1 MTSRTDFGGDALGAR
16 LKELL
21 TPGALAETTTERETL
36 VKAAYMDWRR
46 EVVLRADGSSHTR
59 FTVGHPGAVAILAID
74 AADESTVTAES
85 PINFVRQFRTA
96 TGRLLLEIPAGTL
109 DTVDGQRE
117 EAAAAA
123 ARELEEE
130 TGLVAFRWR
139 HLRSFYTA
147 PGFTDEW
154 MELHLA
160 LSLRPAGEE
169 RRTPDH
175 DEALEAVRLTV
186 AEAAEA
192 VQRGAIVDAKSLIA
206 ISLAEGLA
214 LPGRP

>member
-1 MTSRTDFGGDALGAR
+1 M
-16 LKELL
+16 
-21 TPGALAETTTERETL
+21 
-36 VKAAYMDWRR
+36 
-46 EVVLRADGSSHTR
+46 
-59 FTVGHPGAVAILAID
+59 
-74 AADESTVTAES
+74 
-85 PINFVRQFRTA
+85 RQFRTA

-109 DTVDGQRE
+109 DTVNGQRE

-130 TGLVAFRWR
+130 TGLVASRWR

-214 LPGRP
+214 LPGRS